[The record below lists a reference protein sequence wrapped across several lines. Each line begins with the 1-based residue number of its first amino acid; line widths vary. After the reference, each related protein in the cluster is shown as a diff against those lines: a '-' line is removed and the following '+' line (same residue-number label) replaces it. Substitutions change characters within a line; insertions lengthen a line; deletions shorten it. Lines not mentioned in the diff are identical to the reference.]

1 MPGTLSFRDVE
12 DLLAERGIVV
22 SYETVRRWVKHVG
35 SMIAADLRRRRPKPH
50 STWHLDEGFTK
61 IDGRLVYLWRAVDA
75 EGEVLDVLVQSKLD
89 KRAAQ
94 KDLIIGCRYRIGGV
108 LGTAGTPFSAHG
120 RHNVGRGDEDKIGA
134 VCEGLERC
142 RAATCGVIL
151 STAAKSPLRCATD
164 CAMVSVGLPGV
175 ATRQAPSERKLS
187 LAPRRGFCFGR
198 PCPACP
204 RAVCNQRC
212 GSALSSATSPP
223 EAGQAGN
230 YTRER

>member
-1 MPGTLSFRDVE
+1 MICGNQLRRISLPARDYSAGRLALCPVHSAFRDVE

-151 STAAKSPLRCATD
+151 STAASLPCAVQPTVYGVCGFAGCRNSASPL
-164 CAMVSVGLPGV
+164 
-175 ATRQAPSERKLS
+175 
-187 LAPRRGFCFGR
+187 
-198 PCPACP
+198 
-204 RAVCNQRC
+204 
-212 GSALSSATSPP
+212 
-223 EAGQAGN
+223 
-230 YTRER
+230 

>member
-35 SMIAADLRRRRPKPH
+35 SMIAADLGRRRPKSH

-108 LGTAGTPFSAHG
+108 LGTAGTPFSAH
-120 RHNVGRGDEDKIGA
+120 
-134 VCEGLERC
+134 
-142 RAATCGVIL
+142 
-151 STAAKSPLRCATD
+151 
-164 CAMVSVGLPGV
+164 
-175 ATRQAPSERKLS
+175 
-187 LAPRRGFCFGR
+187 
-198 PCPACP
+198 
-204 RAVCNQRC
+204 
-212 GSALSSATSPP
+212 
-223 EAGQAGN
+223 
-230 YTRER
+230 

>member
-35 SMIAADLRRRRPKPH
+35 SMIAADLGRRRPKSH
-50 STWHLDEGFTK
+50 STWHVDEGFTK

-151 STAAKSPLRCATD
+151 STAASLPCAVQPTVLWCLWVCRVSQLGKPPLKGNLASPPGGAFVLGVPVLRAPARCATNG
-164 CAMVSVGLPGV
+164 A
-175 ATRQAPSERKLS
+175 A
-187 LAPRRGFCFGR
+187 RR
-198 PCPACP
+198 
-204 RAVCNQRC
+204 
-212 GSALSSATSPP
+212 
-223 EAGQAGN
+223 
-230 YTRER
+230 

>member
-1 MPGTLSFRDVE
+1 MSKISYAGYRFPPVIIQQAVWLYARFTLSFRDVE
-12 DLLAERGIVV
+12 DLLAERGIMV
-22 SYETVRRWVKHVG
+22 SYETVRRWVRDFG
-35 SMIAADLRRRRPKPH
+35 PTIAADLRRRRPKPH
-50 STWHLDEGFTK
+50 STWHLDEVFIR

-151 STAAKSPLRCATD
+151 FDRCQSRLGCATD
-164 CAMVSVGLPGV
+164 CGIVSMGLSV
-175 ATRQAPSERKLS
+175 ASGK
-187 LAPRRGFCFGR
+187 
-198 PCPACP
+198 
-204 RAVCNQRC
+204 
-212 GSALSSATSPP
+212 PP
-223 EAGQAGN
+223 LWEP
-230 YTRER
+230 

>member
-1 MPGTLSFRDVE
+1 MLIQRGVWLYARYTQLPRVE

-35 SMIAADLRRRRPKPH
+35 STIAADLRRRRPKPH

-108 LGTAGTPFSAHG
+108 LGTAGTPFSAISCLG
-120 RHNVGRGDEDKIGA
+120 AFRTPAARARG
-134 VCEGLERC
+134 
-142 RAATCGVIL
+142 
-151 STAAKSPLRCATD
+151 
-164 CAMVSVGLPGV
+164 
-175 ATRQAPSERKLS
+175 
-187 LAPRRGFCFGR
+187 
-198 PCPACP
+198 
-204 RAVCNQRC
+204 
-212 GSALSSATSPP
+212 
-223 EAGQAGN
+223 
-230 YTRER
+230 

>member
-35 SMIAADLRRRRPKPH
+35 SMIAADLGRRRPKSH

-151 STAAKSPLRCATD
+151 STAASLPALCNRLCYGVCGFAGCRNSASPL
-164 CAMVSVGLPGV
+164 
-175 ATRQAPSERKLS
+175 
-187 LAPRRGFCFGR
+187 
-198 PCPACP
+198 
-204 RAVCNQRC
+204 
-212 GSALSSATSPP
+212 
-223 EAGQAGN
+223 
-230 YTRER
+230 

>member
-75 EGEVLDVLVQSKLD
+75 EGEVLDVFVQSKRD

-108 LGTAGTPFSAHG
+108 PVPPVPHFPRFRALALFGRRPQERVDRLVNPASENLRRSGHPAKLERDLKLGFRRPFSAKQQFS
-120 RHNVGRGDEDKIGA
+120 RDRFEQLRRQIDRELA
-134 VCEGLERC
+134 ERE
-142 RAATCGVIL
+142 IE
-151 STAAKSPLRCATD
+151 
-164 CAMVSVGLPGV
+164 PGQSRQYAIRRSQHQPHV
-175 ATRQAPSERKLS
+175 AL
-187 LAPRRGFCFGR
+187 
-198 PCPACP
+198 
-204 RAVCNQRC
+204 
-212 GSALSSATSPP
+212 
-223 EAGQAGN
+223 
-230 YTRER
+230 

>member
-35 SMIAADLRRRRPKPH
+35 SMIAADLGRRRPKSH

-75 EGEVLDVLVQSKLD
+75 EGEVLDVHVQSKLD

-108 LGTAGTPFSAHG
+108 LGTAGTPFSAPG

-151 STAAKSPLRCATD
+151 STAASLPCAVQPTVVLCLWVCRCIGSPMQGAPL
-164 CAMVSVGLPGV
+164 
-175 ATRQAPSERKLS
+175 APS
-187 LAPRRGFCFGR
+187 PWRGFCLGAPAPSAGSQIPIGCCFLTQR
-198 PCPACP
+198 CPAH
-204 RAVCNQRC
+204 
-212 GSALSSATSPP
+212 AT
-223 EAGQAGN
+223 A
-230 YTRER
+230 